1 MAAVQK
7 DRRVE
12 YWESRAKH
20 CDGIQK
26 VMNYACAEEMTK
38 LEIPEIIAELPPLKD
53 QSILELGAGIGRFT
67 TALAKDAKHV
77 TAVDLIDK
85 FTEENRQN
93 NAHLGNI
100 DFVTSDA
107 ATLEVSQ
114 KYDIVFSN
122 FLLQYLDEE
131 ECRNVVLKTISWVK
145 DGGYAFFRESAKD
158 ERDMPGPP
166 KANASLYRH
175 PSFYTDIFN
184 NVRLPVEG
192 NDPTRADFLKI
203 LKTQSV
209 KCVTVV
215 LSKEIDTHQF
225 WLLKKVSTIDGK
237 ETNGVNGVNGDAP
250 LANGTKEE

>member
-1 MAAVQK
+1 MATIQK
-7 DRRVE
+7 ERRVE
-12 YWESRAKH
+12 YWESRADH

-26 VMNYACAEEMTK
+26 VMNYACAEEMTR
-38 LEIPEIIAELPPLKD
+38 LEIPEILAELPPLKD
-53 QSILELGAGIGRFT
+53 KTVLELGAGIGRFT
-67 TALAKDAKHV
+67 CALAKEAKHV
-77 TAVDLIDK
+77 TAVDLIER
-85 FTEENRQN
+85 FTEENRVN

-107 ATLEVSQ
+107 ASLEVSQ

-131 ECRNVVLKTISWVK
+131 ECRNVVLETISWLK

-184 NVRLPVEG
+184 TVRRPVEG
-192 NDPTRADFLKI
+192 DDPTRADLLKI

-209 KCVTVV
+209 KCVT
-215 LSKEIDTHQF
+215 LALAKEVDTHQF
-225 WLLKKVSTIDGK
+225 WLLQKVATINGK
-237 ETNGVNGVNGDAP
+237 EAYVNGVNGTATT
-250 LANGTKEE
+250 NGTSEE